1 MSSYI
6 VILGGFLTR
15 RGLRNSLHW
24 FLMLKEMEAPLQLS
38 YCALTKEYI
47 LVRARTAP
55 PLRLPNIC
63 PPNLSPLFLQYT
75 PTTVPDYLTEQ
86 AAGEVGWANCFSR
99 F

>member
-55 PLRLPNIC
+55 PPASSKHLPTQ
-63 PPNLSPLFLQYT
+63 PLPALSAVYSNYCT
-75 PTTVPDYLTEQ
+75 
-86 AAGEVGWANCFSR
+86 
-99 F
+99 